1 MNLSLTPQLEQ
12 FVRHC
17 VIDGDY
23 NNASEVV
30 REAIRLFKRREDEN
44 SAKLAALQS
53 ALAAGED
60 DIHRGDV
67 TVFNT
72 AADLDDFFAKL

>member
-17 VIDGDY
+17 VDEGDY

-30 REAIRLFKRREDEN
+30 REAIRLFKRQEDEN
-44 SAKLAALQS
+44 SAKLFALKN
-53 ALAAGED
+53 ALATGEE
-60 DIHRGDV
+60 DIRRGDV
-67 TVFNT
+67 TVFNSS
-72 AADLDDFFAKL
+72 ADLDDFFAKL